1 MTAPAPPVRGAPE
14 RKVATPPSAADR
26 VNSRVLGA
34 MLLVFGSGWL
44 LQQLGIVDLPW
55 TAIVSLVLLT
65 LGLGMIMT
73 SRRRAR
79 TVPLVLVGVALT
91 LGLAVGTSGIDIK
104 GGVGQRIVTPTTL
117 TARNSY
123 RLGIG
128 ELVIDLSKAPLDNA
142 STKVAATVGVGHLVV
157 RVPDGVPVNATVKTN
172 FGNAVVFGQNSD
184 VHGQGQ
190 HTYKDSDYDKAA
202 RRVEL
207 DLRVG
212 VGEIDVIHVR
222 S

>member
-1 MTAPAPPVRGAPE
+1 MTAPATTRP
-14 RKVATPPSAADR
+14 AAVDR

-44 LQQLGIVDLPW
+44 FQQVGIIDLPW
-55 TAIVSLVLLT
+55 TAIVSLVLFT
-65 LGLGMIMT
+65 LGIGMIMT

-104 GGVGQRIVTPTTL
+104 GGVGQRTVTPPALSVKNT
-117 TARNSY
+117 Y

-128 ELVIDLSKAPLDNA
+128 ELVLDLRHVRFDPHNTRVS
-142 STKVAATVGVGHLVV
+142 ATVGVGHLVV
-157 RVPDGVPVNATVKTN
+157 RVPAGVAVKAAVRTN
-172 FGNAVVFGQNSD
+172 LGNAAVFGQNSD

-190 HTYKDSDYDKAA
+190 HTYVDADYDNAPHQ
-202 RRVEL
+202 VDL

-212 VGEIDVIHVR
+212 VGQIDVIRV
-222 S
+222 SS